1 MRSSWGLRAAQRA
14 AGIAAGAT
22 LPTLLLWRQWSG
34 IVTLPELATLVL
46 GTAVIFLIGLADD
59 LRKLRI
65 GSLGIPAR
73 LKLPIQALLAVP
85 VAYGSVALS
94 FWGMHQIFLPSSF
107 WLLMVLAVIAIVA
120 TANAVNITDGMDGL
134 AAGLSLIAIATVV
147 LFLPSARSGEKAVAL
162 TLCGGLAAFL
172 IFNRHPA
179 RLFMG
184 DTGALAIG
192 FALAAMAIQQG
203 FMLLLPIV
211 GLVFVLETLSVI
223 IQVRFHH
230 DPDPLHVPAR
240 GLV

>member
-1 MRSSWGLRAAQRA
+1 
-14 AGIAAGAT
+14 
-22 LPTLLLWRQWSG
+22 
-34 IVTLPELATLVL
+34 
-46 GTAVIFLIGLADD
+46 
-59 LRKLRI
+59 
-65 GSLGIPAR
+65 
-73 LKLPIQALLAVP
+73 

-162 TLCGGLAAFL
+162 TLCGGLAGFL

-179 RLFMG
+179 RLFMV

-192 FALAAMAIQQG
+192 FALAAMPTQQRV
-203 FMLLLPIV
+203 MLLLLIV
-211 GLVFVLETLSVI
+211 ALAFVLRPPSFVS
-223 IQVRFHH
+223 
-230 DPDPLHVPAR
+230 P
-240 GLV
+240 